1 MKTVFP
7 VRPDQDLSSCRQFVL
22 HEVSGHQFM
31 DGHLTLEFGFLPP
44 ELPMDHLPASHQI
57 WDEMALQIPNLFLSN
72 RTQAILETM
81 PVLKVSDLA
90 PEYWGRAALVLS
102 LLASAYWRHGMPNYL
117 TVRNNIDDAVLPPA
131 ISDPWVE
138 VNELLGRGSRP
149 FQSVRDLFFNN
160 YCFRKPELEYS
171 LDNIRIENLDM
182 LVPSFGNEAERVFYM
197 SFVDTHSQ
205 TGQLV
210 RLVCELD
217 DAIHEQYNPETVVP
231 EVIDILGKMS
241 KEIQGSTKAFM
252 KISPIEKSK
261 TYCDPVQWSKTI
273 GVYALPPSNYVQGG
287 TSGTSIPV
295 LYVMDGLIGR
305 KKFDSYYGE
314 YVKDTSY
321 PLLDLKAKGF
331 IQRVTNIGLKD
342 WILQMDPNTSGY
354 PELVNAFNRLVETYS
369 GKDGFL
375 DKHTS
380 KAFNYLGVGTLVGRN
395 QSTSGHERYISSETW
410 KMVCDE
416 LKISQVEREKMAMPH
431 GAGEAKFA
439 GAPKSMPPKM
449 AEAMK
454 KGGGHGMDKEKMKAM
469 MAKMMADMPV
479 RERIRP
485 PAENTISKQEVAKHY
500 RSDDAWLIVDN
511 HVYDVTDY
519 IRRHPGGRDILCAYL
534 GRDSSKA
541 FNQIS
546 VHARD
551 KVDKALERMELARVS
566 DEAPSESF
574 QQYETLVYE
583 LQKIHAIMEMQQERD
598 EHTATSLLFHLQA
611 HHAFVRDHLSNVF
624 SLLETSMPL
633 EELHRHAIF
642 SFVETEDLR
651 NVSMNTM
658 QRFHDVTLALIE
670 EDKALVA
677 QLLNGILETDSPPS
691 TADLCQYITDWKTRV
706 VVLSD
711 TDTSWLKTA

>member
-1 MKTVFP
+1 MKNRSP
-7 VRPDQDLSSCRQFVL
+7 VRVDSSLSSCRQFVL
-22 HEVSGHQFM
+22 HEVSGPQFM
-31 DGHLTLEFGFLPP
+31 DGHLTLEYGFLPP
-44 ELPMDHLPASHQI
+44 ALPMDHLPDSHRI
-57 WDEMALQIPNLFLSN
+57 WDELALQIPELFLSN
-72 RTQAILETM
+72 RTQSILEAM
-81 PVLKVSDLA
+81 PLLKVSDLP

-117 TVRNNIDDAVLPPA
+117 TVRNNIDDAVLPPS
-131 ISDPWVE
+131 ISEPWIE

-160 YCFRKPELEYS
+160 YRFRKPDSEYS

-217 DAIHEQYNPETVVP
+217 DAIHEQYNPDTVVAD
-231 EVIDILGKMS
+231 VIQILGQMG

-331 IQRVTNIGLKD
+331 IQRITNIGLKD
-342 WILQMDPNTSGY
+342 WILEMDPNTNGY
-354 PELVNAFNRLVETYS
+354 PELVNAFNDLVETYS

-431 GAGEAKFA
+431 GSGEAKFA
-439 GAPKSMPPKM
+439 GAPKGMPPKM

-479 RERIRP
+479 RERSRP
-485 PAENTISKQEVAKHY
+485 PAENTLSKQEVAKHY

-546 VHARD
+546 VHARG

-574 QQYETLVYE
+574 QRYESLIYE
-583 LQKIHAIMEMQQERD
+583 LQKIYAIMEMQEERD
-598 EHTATSLLFHLQA
+598 EHLATSLLFHLQA
-611 HHAFVRDHLSNVF
+611 HHAFVRDHLGNVF
-624 SLLETSMPL
+624 SQLDTQLPL
-633 EELHRHAIF
+633 EDLHHHAIF
-642 SFVETEDLR
+642 RFVETEDLR
-651 NVSMNTM
+651 DVSAETM
-658 QRFHDVTLALIE
+658 ARFHDITLRLIAK
-670 EDKALVA
+670 DKALIT
-677 QLLNGILETDSPPS
+677 QLLNRILEAESPPS
-691 TADLCQYITDWKTRV
+691 VMELCSMIELWQED
-706 VVLSD
+706 VLKLIDQDIPSLQ
-711 TDTSWLKTA
+711 SA